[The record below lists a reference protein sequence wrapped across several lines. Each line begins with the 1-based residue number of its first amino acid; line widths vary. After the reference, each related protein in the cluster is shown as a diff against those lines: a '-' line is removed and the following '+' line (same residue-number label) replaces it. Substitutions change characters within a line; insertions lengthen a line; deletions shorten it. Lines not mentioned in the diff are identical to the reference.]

1 MNTRTSAFTLIELL
15 ITITIVGMLATLL
28 VPAVGKL
35 EERARTAKCANNL
48 QVIGV
53 AVQEYANDND
63 DKFPT
68 IEAMPSNPVYSS
80 SDNAGTLVSTLG
92 SYGVTK
98 AVVQCP
104 SDLRRHNYYAQ
115 EGSSYMWF
123 PVVDGEPVSAPK
135 IYGFRG
141 GPRVPRSAWI
151 RICTDY
157 DGSLHAGHSN
167 RLYADGHVK
176 ASY

>member
-1 MNTRTSAFTLIELL
+1 MNNRTSAFTLIELL
-15 ITITIVGMLATLL
+15 VTISIVAMLATLL

-35 EERARTAKCANNL
+35 EDRARTAQCANHL

-80 SDNAGTLVSTLG
+80 SDNAGTLISTLG
-92 SYGVTK
+92 PYGVTK
-98 AVVQCP
+98 ATVQCP
-104 SDLRRHNYYAQ
+104 LDLRRHNYFAQ
-115 EGSSYMWF
+115 EGSSYMWS
-123 PVVDGEPVSAPK
+123 PVVDNELVSNPK
-135 IYGFRG
+135 IYTFRG
-141 GPRVPRSAWI
+141 TRVPRAAWI
-151 RICTDY
+151 IICTDY
-157 DGSLHAGHSN
+157 DRTLHSGHSN

-176 ASY
+176 AFY

>member
-1 MNTRTSAFTLIELL
+1 MNTRASAFTLIELL
-15 ITITIVGMLATLL
+15 VTITIVGMLATLL

-35 EERARTAKCANNL
+35 EDRARTAQCANHL

-63 DKFPT
+63 NRFPT

-80 SDNAGTLVSTLG
+80 SDNAGTLLSTLG
-92 SYGVTK
+92 PYGVTK
-98 AVVQCP
+98 ATVQCP
-104 SDLRRHNYYAQ
+104 SDLRHHNYFAQ
-115 EGSSYMWF
+115 EGSSYMWY
-123 PVVDGEPVSAPK
+123 PIVDGEMTSNPK
-135 IYGFRG
+135 IYTFRG
-141 GPRVPRSAWI
+141 TRVPRSAWI

-157 DGSLHAGHSN
+157 DGTLHAGHSN

-176 ASY
+176 AFY